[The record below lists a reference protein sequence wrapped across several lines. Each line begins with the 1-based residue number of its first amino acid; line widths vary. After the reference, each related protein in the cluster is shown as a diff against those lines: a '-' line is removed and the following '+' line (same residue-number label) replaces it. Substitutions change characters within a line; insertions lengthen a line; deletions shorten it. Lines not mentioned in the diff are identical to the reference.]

1 MKRFVWVMMQ
11 VSILLTGLALATMAR
26 AETPAIDSPPEVIE
40 LKDIHVRFKVKV
52 FGLARLMGRF
62 ERLRGE
68 LIGGKDG
75 EGAAVRRSEFGLN
88 TLQHVVSDE
97 VEIIVAMNADAG
109 E

>member
-1 MKRFVWVMMQ
+1 MKQLVWITTLVLTL
-11 VSILLTGLALATMAR
+11 VTGLAFSTVTR
-26 AETPAIDSPPEVIE
+26 AEDPSIDAPRAVIV
-40 LKDIHVRFKVKV
+40 LRDIYVSFKVKV